1 MLLTSSPSIVSG
13 SQHVSEYIPIED
25 DCRRKSNTLFS
36 MLERSVTVHWQ
47 DETSGYPKPGC
58 VSWGDVGHFFN
69 ASHSKS
75 TKLLRVCTCPWN
87 FRTRTWTWP
96 VLFVYL
102 LYPLVCQNIH
112 LACRQNTKVYFG
124 QQVVQQADA
133 LGFPHTELWVQ
144 NVSFTWAESNIHFS
158 ATVILFFFFRRDLA
172 VAVENFRSNAIP
184 WHHFSIFETAF
195 AHCLLRAKFL
205 LRSQITDSHGHITVV
220 AKMSMF
226 DKSAR
231 NFPIL

>member
-1 MLLTSSPSIVSG
+1 MKHLATQNQDVFLEGTLGIFLMHPTQNPQNSWGSVRVPEISG
-13 SQHVSEYIPIED
+13 LGPGLGQSFLFICSTHLFVKTFTLHVGKTPRYILAS
-25 DCRRKSNTLFS
+25 RLFS
-36 MLERSVTVHWQ
+36 KLMHWGFLTQ
-47 DETSGYPKPGC
+47 SSG
-58 VSWGDVGHFFN
+58 F
-69 ASHSKS
+69 
-75 TKLLRVCTCPWN
+75 RMCPSPEQN
-87 FRTRTWTWP
+87 PIFIL
-96 VLFVYL
+96 V
-102 LYPLVCQNIH
+102 PLS
-112 LACRQNTKVYFG
+112 YF
-124 QQVVQQADA
+124 
-133 LGFPHTELWVQ
+133 
-144 NVSFTWAESNIHFS
+144 
-158 ATVILFFFFRRDLA
+158 FFFFRRDLA